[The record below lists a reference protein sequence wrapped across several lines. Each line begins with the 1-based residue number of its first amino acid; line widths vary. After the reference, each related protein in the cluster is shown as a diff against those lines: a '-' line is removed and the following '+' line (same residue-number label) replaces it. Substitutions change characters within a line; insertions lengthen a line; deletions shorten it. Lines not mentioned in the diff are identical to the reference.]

1 MPLPNASSAW
11 LPAALAWFRVRM
23 DRYSF
28 LYDSFIHYFTPVY
41 PDAIQAREPARFHD
55 IKCLRHDRNTV
66 MYEFMPRQLIECVPN
81 FSEGRDSAKMEAIV
95 QAILSVP
102 EVVLLDRESDAD
114 HNRCVLTFVGPPAAV
129 ADAALRSVAK
139 AVELIDL
146 TSHQGAHP
154 RIGAADVIPFIP
166 IEGVTLEEC
175 VRLAERVAGEIWSKL
190 RVPVYLYESAA
201 RRPDRVNLENIRRGQ
216 FEAVV
221 REMGTVADRAPD
233 VGDPI
238 CHPTAGATVVGARK
252 FLIAYNVNL
261 GTPDISIA
269 RKIAKTI
276 RFSNGG
282 FRFVKSMGVMLTSRN
297 QAQVSINLTDF
308 EQTPM
313 HLVFETVRREA
324 ERYGVPVVG
333 SEIVGLIPKKAIEM
347 SAEYF
352 LRYENF
358 RPELVLENRIAEAVG
373 SRSGLPEFLDALAA
387 PTATPG
393 GGSASAAAAAMA
405 AALGAMVTRLA
416 KQDPEPFERDRRY
429 FTEAVDR
436 DAEAFQRVM
445 AAYKRP
451 KDERAPFVEEALHG
465 ATLVPLEA
473 LERAHAMR
481 ARLDALEIPA
491 RYGSDLAVAKALTV
505 AAKAGV
511 LENVKINLD
520 SIGDEGFKATV
531 RARLAVVGV

>member
-1 MPLPNASSAW
+1 
-11 LPAALAWFRVRM
+11 
-23 DRYSF
+23 
-28 LYDSFIHYFTPVY
+28 
-41 PDAIQAREPARFHD
+41 
-55 IKCLRHDRNTV
+55 
-66 MYEFMPRQLIECVPN
+66 MPRQLVECVPN
-81 FSEGRDSAKMEAIV
+81 FSEGRDAAKIDAII
-95 QAILSVP
+95 QAILTVP

-114 HNRCVLTFVGPPAAV
+114 HNRAVVTFVGPPAAV
-129 ADAALRSVAK
+129 ADAALRGVAK

-146 TSHQGAHP
+146 TAHHGAHP
-154 RIGAADVIPFIP
+154 RIGAADVVPFIP

-175 VRLAERVAGEIWSKL
+175 VRLAERVAGEIWSRL

-216 FEAVV
+216 FEALV
-221 REMGTVADRAPD
+221 REMGADAQRDPD
-233 VGDPI
+233 VGDAV

-261 GTPDISIA
+261 GTADIAIA
-269 RKIAKTI
+269 KKIAKAI
-276 RFSNGG
+276 RYSTGG
-282 FRFVKSMGVMLTSRN
+282 FRYVKSMGVMLASRN
-297 QAQVSINLTDF
+297 LAQVSINLTDF

-333 SEIVGLIPKKAIEM
+333 SEIVGLIPRKAIEM

-358 RPELVLENRIAEAVG
+358 RPELVLENRVADAVG

-405 AALGAMVTRLA
+405 AALGAMVSRLA
-416 KQDPEPFERDRRY
+416 KLDPEPFERDRRY

-451 KDERAPFVEEALHG
+451 KDERAPFVEAALHG
-465 ATLVPLEA
+465 AALVPLEVV
-473 LERAHAMR
+473 ERAHGMQ
-481 ARLDALEIPA
+481 ARLDAMQIPP
-491 RYGSDLAVAKALTV
+491 RYGSDVAVAKALTA
-505 AAKAGV
+505 AAKAGA
-511 LENVKINLD
+511 LENVMINVA
-520 SIGDEGFKATV
+520 SIADEAFKNEL
-531 RARLAVVGV
+531 RARLAPITPQP